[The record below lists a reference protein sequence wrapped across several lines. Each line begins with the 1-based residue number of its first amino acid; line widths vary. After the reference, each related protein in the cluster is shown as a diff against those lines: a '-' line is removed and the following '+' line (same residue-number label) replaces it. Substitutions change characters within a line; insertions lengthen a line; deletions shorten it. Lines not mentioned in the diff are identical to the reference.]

1 MSQQEFSSAAAD
13 RIAVAEASLGKA
25 LAAIQRALAH
35 IDEMGRAADTQL
47 HLRKAAAAIDSAL
60 DAHALATTGVIP
72 SRNAAAPEVV
82 AAIAAAI
89 ATVLA
94 GPYRLV
100 SVQKVAVPIALH
112 SPWVMEGRTQ
122 MFRSHSLR

>member
-1 MSQQEFSSAAAD
+1 MSQHEFSSTAAD
-13 RIAVAEASLGKA
+13 SIAVAEASLGKA

-35 IDEMGRAADTQL
+35 IDEKERAADTQL
-47 HLRKAAAAIDSAL
+47 QLRKAASAIDSAL
-60 DAHALATTGVIP
+60 DAHALATTGVITP
-72 SRNAAAPEVV
+72 RGSAASEVV

-100 SVQKVAVPIALH
+100 SVQKIVVPIAQN

-122 MFRSHSLR
+122 HFRSHSLR